1 MDYTTTL
8 EDAQPI
14 AITIGNFDG
23 IHRGH
28 QRLLSELRAAAQ
40 EVGATPVMVTF
51 SPHTLLVVRPGVH
64 LECLT
69 TLDEKLGLAK
79 AYGHVADSMVVHFT
93 PEVAALSARE
103 FLDALGA
110 RFPIRA
116 MVVGDNFSLGHNRMG
131 DVAFLKEYGR
141 ENNMLVRAFPLE
153 EDEHER
159 ISSTRIRSLVH
170 EGRIAEAN
178 ELLGHP
184 VLVSG
189 IVAHG
194 DQRGRLLGFPTANVL
209 PEPHKLLPANG
220 VYAARVTL
228 GQPGQPG
235 QPGQQ
240 AKSDASIES
249 PVSYGELQKI
259 WNSAVNV
266 GVRPTFNGHQRLV
279 EAHLLDAELDLYGQ
293 EITINF
299 IARLRSEQ
307 RFNGIDA
314 LKAQIAKDT
323 QEARRILQNGDEG

>member
-8 EDAQPI
+8 ADAQPI

-28 QRLLSELRAAAQ
+28 QRLLSELRAVAQ
-40 EVGATPVMVTF
+40 EAGATPVMVTF
-51 SPHTLLVVRPGVH
+51 SPHTLLVVRPGIH

-69 TLDEKLGLAK
+69 TLHEKLGLAK
-79 AYGHVADSMVVHFT
+79 VYGHVADSIVVHFT
-93 PEVAALSARE
+93 PEVAALTARE
-103 FLDALGA
+103 FLDTLEAS
-110 RFPIRA
+110 FPIRA

-131 DVAFLKEYGR
+131 DVAFLQEYGQ
-141 ENNMLVRAFPLE
+141 EHDMLVRAIRLE
-153 EDEHER
+153 VAEHER

-184 VLVSG
+184 VVVSG

-194 DQRGRLLGFPTANVL
+194 DQRGRLLGFPTANLL

-228 GQPGQPG
+228 GQPGQ
-235 QPGQQ
+235 Q
-240 AKSDASIES
+240 AKSDASDEL
-249 PVSYGELQKI
+249 PVSYGESQKV

-266 GVRPTFNGHQRLV
+266 GVRPTFDGHQRLV
-279 EAHLLDAELDLYGQ
+279 EAHLLDADLDLYGQ

-307 RFNGIDA
+307 RFNGLDA

-323 QEARRILQNGDEG
+323 QETRRILQNGDEG